1 MPTFNTLAIANRGE
15 VAVRIIRA
23 CQDLGLKSVLLH
35 SDVDKKSLAY
45 RLADKCVC
53 IGPAAAH
60 ESYLNIQANIKAALK
75 AGAGA
80 VHPGFGF
87 LSENAKFAKACA
99 DAGLIFVGPSPEHIQ
114 LFGDKIAAKSYV
126 TKLGVP
132 LLPSIDEALG
142 AQECVKKMKSMGFPV
157 MIKAAGGGGG
167 RGLRVVSS
175 AEQAGEALAAAQREG
190 QAAFHSDRVF
200 VEKYLDHA
208 QHIEV
213 QMFGTHRGKAVCWG
227 ERECSIQ
234 FRHQKIIEQAP
245 SLLSPETRAA
255 LHQAATQIVQ
265 SAGYKGA
272 GTVEFLWQDNK
283 FYFLE
288 VNTRLQVEHG
298 VTEMVYDVDLVKA
311 QILTAQG
318 EELKL
323 DVDPLHARGFA
334 IECRVYAQNSE
345 SFLPSTG
352 PLLGCYWP
360 QGPGRRFDVG
370 FETGD
375 EVTAFYD
382 AMLAKVLVHDSTH
395 QQATQKM
402 LSTLAETVVLGVES
416 NLPLLQKILQ
426 HPQFAGQNINTQ
438 FMAQNFAPCKPP
450 AADAELAR
458 CIIQNMQGSAHSQGD
473 AAPRGHTENKSPW
486 LHNWG

>member
-234 FRHQKIIEQAP
+234 FRHQKN
-245 SLLSPETRAA
+245 
-255 LHQAATQIVQ
+255 
-265 SAGYKGA
+265 Y
-272 GTVEFLWQDNK
+272 
-283 FYFLE
+283 
-288 VNTRLQVEHG
+288 
-298 VTEMVYDVDLVKA
+298 
-311 QILTAQG
+311 
-318 EELKL
+318 
-323 DVDPLHARGFA
+323 
-334 IECRVYAQNSE
+334 
-345 SFLPSTG
+345 
-352 PLLGCYWP
+352 
-360 QGPGRRFDVG
+360 
-370 FETGD
+370 
-375 EVTAFYD
+375 
-382 AMLAKVLVHDSTH
+382 
-395 QQATQKM
+395 
-402 LSTLAETVVLGVES
+402 
-416 NLPLLQKILQ
+416 
-426 HPQFAGQNINTQ
+426 
-438 FMAQNFAPCKPP
+438 
-450 AADAELAR
+450 
-458 CIIQNMQGSAHSQGD
+458 
-473 AAPRGHTENKSPW
+473 
-486 LHNWG
+486 